1 MKRQFIIG
9 AVIFF
14 CLSCQAEYH
23 AYDTRVDEECA
34 VNHRML
40 PAIEQQCANRDEI
53 RFAVLS
59 DSQRWYDELN
69 DAVDAINARDDVDFV
84 IHCGD
89 LTDWSLR
96 DEFEWQQ
103 AILTRLD
110 VPYVVLIGNHDC
122 LTTGELVFE
131 KLFGS
136 THFAFTAGRVRF
148 VCVNSNALEYDDEEA
163 VPDFGFVAEEL
174 ACFPQEADRTVVV
187 MHAAPQSEQL
197 FGWKADRMHQ
207 MACQFPNLL
216 FCLHGHGHHYRMRD
230 LYEDGV
236 LYYQAPCVDKRNFL
250 HFTIHAHGYEQ
261 KQIFY

>member
-69 DAVDAINARDDVDFV
+69 DAVDALNARDDVDFV

-96 DEFEWQQ
+96 YSCHRKSWWYPRGSR
-103 AILTRLD
+103 TRSGIRRE
-110 VPYVVLIGNHDC
+110 P
-122 LTTGELVFE
+122 
-131 KLFGS
+131 
-136 THFAFTAGRVRF
+136 R
-148 VCVNSNALEYDDEEA
+148 
-163 VPDFGFVAEEL
+163 
-174 ACFPQEADRTVVV
+174 
-187 MHAAPQSEQL
+187 
-197 FGWKADRMHQ
+197 
-207 MACQFPNLL
+207 
-216 FCLHGHGHHYRMRD
+216 
-230 LYEDGV
+230 
-236 LYYQAPCVDKRNFL
+236 
-250 HFTIHAHGYEQ
+250 
-261 KQIFY
+261 